1 MLHNLNGLPAVVV
14 LAACLVLVLLVREL
28 THLPLLTGEERT
40 RRGSAKGQNCL
51 LRRRPVLLPLK
62 TSVMT
67 PMVTSVARVG
77 VGQPDWA
84 TSISR

>member
-14 LAACLVLVLLVREL
+14 LACSVLVLLVREL
-28 THLPLLTGEERT
+28 THLPLLAGEERT
-40 RRGSAKGQNCL
+40 GRGSAKGQNSL
-51 LRRRPVLLPLK
+51 LRWRPVLLPLK

-77 VGQPDWA
+77 VGESDWA
-84 TSISR
+84 TSIGR

>member
-1 MLHNLNGLPAVVV
+1 MFHNFDCLPAVVV
-14 LAACLVLVLLVREL
+14 LACSVLVLLVREL
-28 THLPLLTGEERT
+28 THLPLLTGKERT
-40 RRGSAKGQNCL
+40 RRGSAKSQNSL

-77 VGQPDWA
+77 VGESDWA
-84 TSISR
+84 TSIGR